1 MKKYLFI
8 FTLINVL
15 SACGG
20 SSDSAK
26 QITEPLENLEP
37 PVYTAD
43 NIAIPKN
50 SDKAAYKI
58 LIIGN
63 SHVSGIEQQL
73 STIFATGISDKTVEI
88 DTRGGLFLDTIVND
102 EGIIALIEN
111 KEWTHII
118 LQGQKYS
125 QSQSVLY
132 PIDSTV
138 TWIKRA
144 KAIGATPVLF
154 PEHPQVGRPNEA
166 EYIHGIHLNIAKE
179 QASCVAPVGLAWNQA
194 LLISPDLNVYKPDG
208 NHASELGTLLT
219 SLVLYEV
226 ISGEPADLLPY
237 IEHLPADATTLAL
250 FGQVSSQAIADN
262 LPCNY

>member
-15 SACGG
+15 SACEG
-20 SSDSAK
+20 SSNSAK
-26 QITEPLENLEP
+26 QITEPLESTEP
-37 PVYTAD
+37 PVYSTD

-50 SDKAAYKI
+50 TDKTAYNI

-73 STIFATGISDKTVEI
+73 RAIFATAVSDKIVEI
-88 DTRGGLFLDTIVND
+88 HTRGGQFLDTIVDD
-102 EGIIALIEN
+102 ENIIELIEN